1 MGMAASQAR
10 FLGLTARKT
19 NVEFEGQQINQQR
32 TLLSNESANYYNSL
46 LGMSVPVAPSVDEY
60 TKTVYSFNDG
70 ALTNEITSMIAQPN
84 GTYMMSYLSSWQDDF
99 SVVSASSSI
108 VYKSDLNEVPMYSIG
123 SKPLRQLGSTTQTL
137 GWEECSALDIANLQ
151 YLYYDEDNN
160 IQMQIFSN
168 GNGGY
173 QDADGNTLTGLN
185 PDNVYIFL
193 FDENEENPDLAT
205 KFVKYENG
213 TYQKEVLTNFTDDDE
228 YLKNMSEQELTE
240 LMNEE
245 QAYLALLKE
254 KYGDD
259 EYYVRYIQNTT
270 TGEFVPYFYKAGDL
284 EKTQYDDSGYSKS
297 NINCY
302 TVGSEQKS
310 REVKAIAGCK
320 VEQDSSGRMI
330 NISIPNED
338 GSYVTYALTTST
350 ITDQE
355 AYDDAMN
362 QYEYDKY
369 MYDQSITEINAKI
382 EIIQSEDKNLELR
395 LKQLD
400 TEQEAIQTEMDAVSK
415 VIEKNTQ
422 DTFKTFG

>member
-32 TLLSNESANYYNSL
+32 TTLSNESANYYNSL

-84 GTYMMSYLSSWQDDF
+84 GKYMMSYLSSWQDDF
-99 SVVSASSSI
+99 SVVSASSSVVHNNNG
-108 VYKSDLNEVPMYSIG
+108 VYTIG
-123 SKPLRQLGSTTQTL
+123 SKQLRQLGSTVQTV
-137 GWEECSALDIANLQ
+137 GWEACTAQDIANLQ
-151 YLYYDEDNN
+151 YLYYDENAG
-160 IQMQIFSN
+160 IQMAIFAD
-168 GNGGY
+168 GKGGY
-173 QDADGNTLTGLN
+173 QDIDGNPLSGLDPAN
-185 PDNVYIFL
+185 IYMYL
-193 FDENEENPDLAT
+193 FDENESNPDLAT

-213 TYQKEVLTNFTDDDE
+213 TYQKEILKSFANDDL
-228 YLKNMSEQELTE
+228 YLADMSEKELQEL
-240 LMNEE
+240 LKEE
-245 QAYLALLKE
+245 EAYLSLLKE

-259 EYYVRYIQNTT
+259 DYYVRYIQNTT
-270 TGEFVPYFYKAGDL
+270 TGEYVPYFYKAGDL
-284 EKTQYDDSGYSKS
+284 ENTQYDNDGYSKS

-302 TVGSEQKS
+302 TIGSEQKS
-310 REVKAIAGCK
+310 KEVKAIDGCK
-320 VEQDSSGRMI
+320 VEMDSSGRMI
-330 NISIPNED
+330 NISIPNEE
-338 GSYVTYALTTST
+338 GGYVTYALTTST

-369 MYDQSITEINAKI
+369 LYDQSITEINAKI